1 MNIDKLYTVAEIV
14 VQDYEATN
22 AAARMN
28 KLATTLQQ
36 SLDQKNAQTD
46 EQYKTQ
52 KAELLKLLE
61 ESPTNDFAP
70 SLSRVLQ
77 RVGGVDRTG
86 HRLARRI
93 EIIIEENTLTPAS
106 IVSDLKALHQEIANF
121 LASLKALRD
130 SFQVL
135 EIAARVQEDF
145 ELGVMIPDAF
155 VSSRLDGLQKELGKL
170 DKRIRPFAEMSAK
183 TTEQIRPRTLRSIS
197 SGSFDFFLDLDPVT
211 AATIAFAIERIV
223 KFIETLLS
231 IRLKRRALQDED
243 SVTNRGVQS
252 LVEYEKEQLEKG
264 LDQVLKE
271 LMKRCAIEDPGRKN
285 EVSNDLKLSLKYM
298 AHRIDNGVEFE
309 ISVPYSEEEGDEQPV
324 LSAEELGKIADAGS
338 SMKRLERPEGQ
349 LLGLPAGTLLG
360 LPAPSDI
367 DAEEPEPA
375 TKVRL

>member
-1 MNIDKLYTVAEIV
+1 M
-14 VQDYEATN
+14 
-22 AAARMN
+22 
-28 KLATTLQQ
+28 
-36 SLDQKNAQTD
+36 
-46 EQYKTQ
+46 
-52 KAELLKLLE
+52 
-61 ESPTNDFAP
+61 
-70 SLSRVLQ
+70 
-77 RVGGVDRTG
+77 
-86 HRLARRI
+86 
-93 EIIIEENTLTPAS
+93 TPAS

-252 LVEYEKEQLEKG
+252 LVEYERLRSPGSDASCTDLRCEEQLEKG

-375 TKVRL
+375 TKKKTAKKKSPKSSKKKSPTKKKPV